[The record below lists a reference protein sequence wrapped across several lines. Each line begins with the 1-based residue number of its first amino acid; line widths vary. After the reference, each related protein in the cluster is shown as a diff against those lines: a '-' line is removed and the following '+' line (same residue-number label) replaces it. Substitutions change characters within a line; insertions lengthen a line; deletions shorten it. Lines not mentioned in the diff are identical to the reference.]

1 MDIALQES
9 PETEALAL
17 VKPRSTDST
26 DALQAKKDLLNSMN
40 NDAEKRL
47 KLKKSRRHRRPA
59 KANEPEA
66 DLKSD
71 KKL

>member
-26 DALQAKKDLLNSMN
+26 EGLQAKKDLLNSMN

-47 KLKKSRRHRRPA
+47 KLKKSRRRRRPV